1 MCPSSVMTV
10 PEEPCCGDGED
21 MNGPKQTIRI
31 EAVASIDERGQM
43 VIPKA
48 IRDRMGLKAGDKL
61 AISVM
66 ESDGRPCCL
75 TLIRTEELAQRV
87 RDILGPAV
95 KDIL

>member
-1 MCPSSVMTV
+1 MDGRRFSV
-10 PEEPCCGDGED
+10 
-21 MNGPKQTIRI
+21 

-48 IRDRMGLKAGDKL
+48 VRDRMGLQAGDKL

-66 ESDGRPCCL
+66 ESGGRPCCL

-87 RDILGPAV
+87 KDILGPAA
-95 KDIL
+95 DEIL